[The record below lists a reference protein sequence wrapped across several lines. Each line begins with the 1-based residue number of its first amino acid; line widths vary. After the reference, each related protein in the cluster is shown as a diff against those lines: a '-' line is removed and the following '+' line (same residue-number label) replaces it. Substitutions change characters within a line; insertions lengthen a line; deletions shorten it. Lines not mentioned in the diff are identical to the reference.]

1 MQVGSNGCELGDGDK
16 APSQDDRQTAMGK
29 IRSVQMNVIPVRTS
43 QECSLRNI
51 SWTIQPGRFH
61 NQPDGC
67 NAHSLFNF
75 PSHPTRQGDQSVLT
89 DNPSNR
95 TSSNIHSR
103 EQFGSHPSGRFSN
116 SIWTSLAAL
125 QPFALAFG
133 VLKGLRGKGSI

>member
-1 MQVGSNGCELGDGDK
+1 MQVGSNGCELGDRDK

-29 IRSVQMNVIPVRTS
+29 IRSIQMNVIPVRTS

-51 SWTIQPGRFH
+51 SWTIQPDGR
-61 NQPDGC
+61 

-95 TSSNIHSR
+95 TNSNIHSR
-103 EQFGSHPSGRFSN
+103 EQVGSHLSGQFSN
-116 SIWTSLAAL
+116 SIRMSLAAL